1 MDRYPSTFDNSPE
14 GIIGFLKQI
23 IRLRVDD
30 VTEVNNFPNV
40 YMSGRKVNKIP
51 TSSSD
56 VTAGKDKAGDFNY
69 NVNYLF
75 ILVDNSGTLVWRRVA
90 LSSF

>member
-1 MDRYPSTFDNSPE
+1 VDRYPSTFDNSPE
-14 GIIGFLKQI
+14 GIMSFLKQI

-40 YMSGRKVNKIP
+40 YMSGRKVNKVP

-56 VTAGKDKAGDFNY
+56 VVSGQDREGDFNY
-69 NVNYLF
+69 NTNYLF
-75 ILVDNSGTLVWRRVA
+75 ILTNNSGTLVWRRVA

>member
-1 MDRYPSTFDNSPE
+1 MDRYPSTFDNTPD
-14 GIIGFLKQI
+14 GIINFLKQI
-23 IRLRVDD
+23 IRLRSDD
-30 VTEVNNFPNV
+30 VTEVNNFSSIF
-40 YMSGRKVNKIP
+40 MSGRKVNKIP

-56 VTAGKDKAGDFNY
+56 VTAGQDKAGDFNY

>member
-1 MDRYPSTFDNSPE
+1 MDRYPSTFDNTPD
-14 GIIGFLKQI
+14 GIINFLKQI
-23 IRLRVDD
+23 IRLRSDD
-30 VTEVNNFPNV
+30 VTEVNNFSSIF
-40 YMSGRKVNKIP
+40 MSGRKVNKVP

-56 VTAGKDKAGDFNY
+56 VISGQDREGDFNY

>member
-56 VTAGKDKAGDFNY
+56 VVSDR
-69 NVNYLF
+69 
-75 ILVDNSGTLVWRRVA
+75 IS
-90 LSSF
+90 